1 MFFKFNQALILYWV
15 RCLHIYFTLLLASLF
30 SPKSQWEFKW
40 YCKPFVGEIDVKCLD
55 EIQSYN
61 ECFNSR
67 LSWTNLKCFSIPVQ
81 IALFC
86 FFPWISHKSSQIW
99 DLVMWALEQYR
110 HIWNVQI
117 LQRCQDWP
125 TLVKK
130 SACYLDS
137 AKKFVSH
144 NFF

>member
-81 IALFC
+81 IALFLLLSLNLPQKFSDLRPC
-86 FFPWISHKSSQIW
+86 HVSTGTVQTYLKCTNSAEVPGLTYPCQKVRMLPWFS
-99 DLVMWALEQYR
+99 
-110 HIWNVQI
+110 
-117 LQRCQDWP
+117 
-125 TLVKK
+125 
-130 SACYLDS
+130 
-137 AKKFVSH
+137 
-144 NFF
+144 